1 MQINSIKNYAD
12 NINVN
17 SAYQSS
23 KTFDIANDKVPSTAA
38 SLKSYSAEN
47 MRANFAP
54 VSFKGNAP
62 KIKNA
67 FIITSNTE
75 DIPLLKTQKNGSFL
89 IDFDSQTEIVYGLDA
104 IKYLE
109 EHDEF
114 TYDTQV
120 IFPKKAEGTLH
131 INGNDVSLSENSAV
145 LLNAGTKAKIDV
157 SKGYPMM
164 IMSKKDYD
172 WYERYG
178 KDAQDTNIKNKFTEL
193 MYYNS
198 HLFNGDFTPNIL
210 LSDALNDDKYLQTI
224 GINKWESKNNLIVDI
239 YAKKDLL
246 DDDKKQE
253 IEFIKGLIDKLQ
265 ETGVIEQKDDGYLRF
280 ANKYK
285 PEYMKGQL
293 EEQGFSEAEIAH
305 IMPIYTQS
313 RQVHMDSKF
322 GIKNSVENYTPELV
336 QKMKDAGIL
345 HNNKKDADTNIY
357 WKECYGNEKL
367 LRARLSQAGF
377 TPEEQDAVVDGW
389 KNENYTGLDLSG
401 LKFINEDVAVY
412 NLDDK
417 LNNWTLEKTNWISNS
432 TAPQSSD
439 GKTPFVGVSMVQ
451 TDEERPIAM
460 SELRKEEKLHTHPNL
475 AEKRQSEIYLVTSG
489 AAALNII
496 KDGKSTIKIL
506 KEGDMAVVDPGV
518 AHCVNSILGEYE
530 HIVAQVP
537 SAFQYGFGFKMGVD
551 VPDDYDE
558 QRLQQEAFNE
568 FDKLQQEKSASAEE
582 V

>member
-1 MQINSIKNYAD
+1 MQINSIKNYSD

-224 GINKWESKNNLIVDI
+224 GINKWESKNNLISDI

-253 IEFIKGLIDKLQ
+253 IEFVKGLLDKLQ
-265 ETGVIEQKDDGYLRF
+265 SRGFVDTKDDGYLRF
-280 ANKYK
+280 VKMYA
-285 PEYMKGQL
+285 PSYMQKQL
-293 EEQGFSEAEIAH
+293 EEEGFSQEEIEH
-305 IMPIYTQS
+305 IMPVHKQA
-313 RQVHMDSKF
+313 RQVRIDSRF
-322 GIKNSVENYTPELV
+322 GIKNSVENYTPELI

-357 WKECYGNEKL
+357 WKDCYGSEKL
-367 LRARLSQAGF
+367 LRARLSQDGF
-377 TPEEQDAVVDGW
+377 TQEEQDAVIAGW

-558 QRLQQEAFNE
+558 QRLQQEAFNK
-568 FDKLQQEKSASAEE
+568 FDKIQQEKTASAEE
-582 V
+582 S

>member
-1 MQINSIKNYAD
+1 MQINSIKSYAD
-12 NINVN
+12 NLNVN
-17 SAYQSS
+17 SDYQIL
-23 KTFDIANDKVPSTAA
+23 KTLNTANNKVPSTAS
-38 SLKSYSAEN
+38 SLKSYSADN
-47 MRANFAP
+47 LRANFAP

-109 EHDEF
+109 NNEEF
-114 TYDTQV
+114 SYDTQV

-145 LLNAGTKAKIDV
+145 LLTAGTKAKIDV

-210 LSDALNDDKYLQTI
+210 LSDALNDDKFLQTI
-224 GINKWESKNNLIVDI
+224 GINKWESKNNLISDI

-246 DDDKKQE
+246 EDDKKQE
-253 IEFIKGLIDKLQ
+253 IEFVKGLIDKLQ
-265 ETGVIEQKDDGYLRF
+265 ETGIIEQKDNGYLRF
-280 ANKYK
+280 SNKYK

-293 EEQGFSEAEIAH
+293 KEQGFSDEEISH

-322 GIKNSVENYTPELV
+322 GIKNSVENYTPELI

-345 HNNKKDADTNIY
+345 HNNKKDAGTNIY
-357 WKECYGNEKL
+357 WKECYGNEEL
-367 LRARLSQAGF
+367 LRARLAQADF
-377 TPEEQDAVVDGW
+377 TKEEQDAVVEGW

-412 NLDDK
+412 NLNDK

-537 SAFQYGFGFKMGVD
+537 SAFQYGFGFKMNVD
-551 VPDDYDE
+551 IPDDYDE

>member
-1 MQINSIKNYAD
+1 MQINGLKTYAESM
-12 NINVN
+12 NIN
-17 SAYQSS
+17 SAYQTS
-23 KTFDIANDKVPSTAA
+23 KTLNNNSKLPQTAA
-38 SLKSYSAEN
+38 SLSNYSSEN
-47 MRANFAP
+47 LRANFAP

-75 DIPLLKTQKNGSFL
+75 DIPLLKTEKNGSYV

-109 EHDEF
+109 EHETFD
-114 TYDTQV
+114 YDTQV
-120 IFPKKAEGTLH
+120 IFPKKSNGILH
-131 INGNDVSLSENSAV
+131 QDGKAIDLPENSAI
-145 LLNAGTKAKIDV
+145 LINAGSKAKLDV
-157 SKGYPMM
+157 KKGYPMM

-178 KDAQDTNIKNKFTEL
+178 KDAEDVNIKNKFLEL

-210 LSDALNDDKYLQTI
+210 LSDGLTDDKYLQSI
-224 GINKWESKNNLIVDI
+224 GINKWESKNNLIADI

-246 DDDKKQE
+246 DETKQQE
-253 IEFIKGLIDKLQ
+253 IEFVKGLLEKLQ
-265 ETGVIEQKDDGYLRF
+265 DKGIIFSKEDGYIRF
-280 ANKYK
+280 TDTYK
-285 PEYMKGQL
+285 PEYMQKQL
-293 EEQGFSEAEIAH
+293 EEKGFTSEELDH

-313 RQVHMDSKF
+313 RQVHMDSRF
-322 GIKNSVENYTPELV
+322 GIKNSVENYTPELIE
-336 QKMKDAGIL
+336 KMKNAGIL
-345 HNNKKDADTNIY
+345 YDNKKDADKNIY
-357 WKECYGNEKL
+357 WKECFGNETT
-367 LRARLSQAGF
+367 LRARLKQADF
-377 TPEEQDAVVDGW
+377 TEEEQNAVVKGW
-389 KNENYTGLDLSG
+389 EKENYTGLDLSG
-401 LKFINEDVAVY
+401 LKFINENVAVY
-412 NLDDK
+412 NLNDK
-417 LNNWTLEKTNWISNS
+417 LNNWTLEKTNWVSNS
-432 TAPQSSD
+432 TAPQSTD
-439 GKTPFVGVSMVQ
+439 GKTPFVGISMVQ
-451 TDEERPIAM
+451 TDENRSIAM

-496 KDGKSTIKIL
+496 KDGKSTIKVL

-537 SAFQYGFGFKMGVD
+537 SAFQYGFGFKMNVD
-551 VPDDYDE
+551 IPDDYDE
-558 QRLQQEAFNE
+558 QRLQNEAFSA
-568 FDKLQQEKSASAEE
+568 FDKLQQEKTSQTDE